1 MASNQAEGDPLTRLE
16 STSLKAQGLTF
27 SAWCAGPTDGPLVL
41 LLHGF
46 PDVAATF
53 MYQFEPLADAG
64 FRVVAPT
71 MRGYEPSSQPA
82 NRDYSLMALADDVVG
97 WLDYLSADTAHLVGH
112 DWGAAVAYVVAA
124 RWPDRFSTL
133 TTLAVPPLARIPA
146 ALRHVPRQLLR
157 SWYMTFFQIRGVSD
171 RALTAG
177 EWWLL
182 RRLWSA
188 WSPGYIMA
196 GRQWQPLRAQFEL
209 PGVVRAALAYYRQ
222 NATPSVLLGIRSTEA
237 MEPARIDVP
246 TLIVHGAHDGCMDR
260 RLFGHTVLDQDFP
273 QGVEVIEVAN
283 GGHFVHLEEPNTVN
297 AALLH
302 HLSA

>member
-1 MASNQAEGDPLTRLE
+1 LE
-16 STSLKAQGLTF
+16 STSLKAQGLAF
-27 SAWCAGPTDGPLVL
+27 SAWCAGPIDGPLVL

-53 MYQFEPLADAG
+53 THQFEPLADAG

-71 MRGYEPSSQPA
+71 MRGYQPSSQPA
-82 NRDYSLMALADDVVG
+82 NGDYSLMTLADDVVG
-97 WLDYLSADTAHLVGH
+97 WLDYLGADTAHLVGH

-124 RWPDRFSTL
+124 RFPDRFSTL

-157 SWYMTFFQIRGVSD
+157 SWYMTFFQLRRVAD

-182 RRLWSA
+182 RRLWSS
-188 WSPGYIMA
+188 WSQGYIMA
-196 GRQWQPLRAQFEL
+196 DREWQALRKQFEL
-209 PGVVRAALAYYRQ
+209 PGVVGASLAYYRH
-222 NATPSVLLGIRSTEA
+222 NATPSVLLGIRATEA
-237 MEPARIDVP
+237 MEPGPINVA
-246 TLIVHGAHDGCMDR
+246 TLIIHGTNDGCMDR

-273 QGVEVIEVAN
+273 QGVDVIEVAN
-283 GGHFVHLEEPNTVN
+283 GGHFVHLEQPDTVN
-297 AALLH
+297 AALLR